1 MDRYGNTY
9 FHFLRDGIMS
19 QNVNVNILHLSGQH
33 LIKAVV
39 NGDNYSVYADGNLI
53 NTWITDEFP
62 SGQVALFET
71 YLGGKF
77 DNAKLVPIPATL
89 LLLGSGL
96 LGLAGL
102 RRFRKS

>member
-1 MDRYGNTY
+1 MAVVGERLVTGGKG
-9 FHFLRDGIMS
+9 R
-19 QNVNVNILHLSGQH
+19 NISGQH

-77 DNAKLVPIPATL
+77 DNAKLVPIPGTL

-96 LGLAGL
+96 LRLANY
-102 RRFRKS
+102 RRRKLSSRS